1 VLKKELS
8 CLKSLVGCHKYEK
21 TTNINFLIFSQ
32 IIFAQ
37 TNNNLPSKGVSSVGL
52 AFPNTQ
58 ISFFL
63 GKVYAKS
70 PGWFCEIRTGF
81 GPSEDDIY
89 DRSVKWAEE
98 TLGDSKVDESTA
110 FASYSGGLTFGINTT
125 TSIYIGGGITKVMN
139 YNQYYDPFEIL
150 GNDGKYWIEDDS
162 ENSIEPNLTAGIML
176 HNKKFGSYFVT
187 YALSLNMLPFNFQLS
202 TFCRHSIPL
211 VANSFRWQPNPH
223 RTA

>member
-1 VLKKELS
+1 MKKQQIL
-8 CLKSLVGCHKYEK
+8 
-21 TTNINFLIFSQ
+21 IFLILSQ

-37 TNNNLPSKGVSSVGL
+37 TNNNLPSKGVGSVGL

-70 PGWFCEIRTGF
+70 PGWFGEIRGGF
-81 GPSEDDIY
+81 GPNEDDIY

-150 GNDGKYWIEDDS
+150 GNDGKYWIEDDTES
-162 ENSIEPNLTAGIML
+162 SIEPNLTAGIML
-176 HNKKFGSYFVT
+176 HNQKLGSYFVT

-202 TFCRHSIPL
+202 VGTQFP
-211 VANSFRWQPNPH
+211 W
-223 RTA
+223 